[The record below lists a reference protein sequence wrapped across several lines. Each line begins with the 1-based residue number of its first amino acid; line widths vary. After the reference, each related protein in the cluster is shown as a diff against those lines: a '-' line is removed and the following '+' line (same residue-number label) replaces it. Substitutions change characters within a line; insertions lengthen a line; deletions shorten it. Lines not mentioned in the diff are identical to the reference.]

1 MKRGTTESG
10 FAFEVNEF
18 VLDDMRFVDVLAE
31 IVDPD
36 VPDALTLAATT
47 KLATMLLGKDQKKKL
62 YDHIG
67 ANHGGRVPVAE
78 LTAEVFEI
86 IRASGKD
93 AEKN

>member
-10 FAFEVNEF
+10 FAFEFDEL
-18 VLDDMRFVDVLAE
+18 VLDDMRFVDALAE

-36 VPDALTLAATT
+36 VSDVLTLSATT
-47 KLATMLLGKDQKKKL
+47 KLATMLLGKEQKKRL

-67 ANHGGRVPVAE
+67 AKHSGRVPVTE
-78 LTAEVFEI
+78 LSAEVFEI
-86 IRASGKD
+86 IRANGKD